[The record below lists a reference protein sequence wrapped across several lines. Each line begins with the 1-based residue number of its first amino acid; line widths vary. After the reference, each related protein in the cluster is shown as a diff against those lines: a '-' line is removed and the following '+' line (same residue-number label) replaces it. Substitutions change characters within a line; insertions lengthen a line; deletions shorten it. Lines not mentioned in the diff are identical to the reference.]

1 MESFNVIQASGIVA
15 PASSCTAKVSLQ
27 RSVQGGETDIH
38 IGTECGLVSAEQVFG
53 IQAWA
58 GHVTGLGVVDRV
70 AQEFGYFE
78 VVIDAFVFTES
89 VDHEIPA
96 LVVVRRGKRNLQA
109 MGTLGDVQRPL
120 VDQGHFGRIHPL
132 KVDVGEIGSPTHTLA
147 FVVRSSLKLP

>member
-53 IQAWA
+53 IQARA
-58 GHVTGLGVVDRV
+58 GHITGLGVVDRV

-109 MGTLGDVQRPL
+109 MGTLGDVQRP
-120 VDQGHFGRIHPL
+120 
-132 KVDVGEIGSPTHTLA
+132 S
-147 FVVRSSLKLP
+147 